1 MMGLL
6 KLDVTGGKLSRAQS
20 KIETLPNML
29 SLNAMGLFA
38 IGNCPNQVSE
48 NGGLLSK
55 HAIRSA
61 FLWTVLIIP
70 A

>member
-6 KLDVTGGKLSRAQS
+6 KIDVTGGKLSRAENNI
-20 KIETLPNML
+20 KTLPNMS

-48 NGGLLSK
+48 NDGLLSK

-61 FLWTVLIIP
+61 FQWTVLIIP

>member
-1 MMGLL
+1 MGLL
-6 KLDVTGGKLSRAQS
+6 KLDVTGGKLSRAENNL
-20 KIETLPNML
+20 KTLPTNL
-29 SLNAMGLFA
+29 SLNAIGLFA

-48 NGGLLSK
+48 NDSLLSK